1 MAEAEG
7 VNEAMKG
14 DEQMVWVQRMEMI
27 RERAEE
33 VVREEIVE

>member
-1 MAEAEG
+1 MAEAED